1 MDDFSFEVEDSTDN
15 DGGMD
20 AFLDSL
26 KGTKTEKE
34 KKEKP
39 KKSDNNG
46 KRRRRPPRVDFVQS
60 LNLSDLLDNVPEAEV
75 KTEQPVITTFR
86 GPLESFE
93 HNLMIYFDILTKDV
107 SAAFI
112 SELNM
117 RLEEV
122 NDYRQMV
129 SDFAR
134 SFRKELDAIV
144 EDGYRLAGVSATPSV
159 ASVKREFKELVLP
172 VTTQRAAVEEDPRT
186 LKLDVDATASTFVDA
201 LSHASEQ
208 LQRLREP
215 AEKGVGDDV
224 VDQAKLAE
232 RMVAC
237 EAMQLMFDGKMTL
250 IDRKMRRIEH
260 KKELIREAMSSA
272 DVKDGS
278 DDALDDLETLVNE
291 MREQHTESLG
301 RKLSMFMES
310 ARESEDSICMSS
322 FELVSRMEN
331 IARCLGEV
339 KRKKLVERENRM
351 PNVGC
356 KSKKF
361 VEEVKSKLESVKRKR
376 ARGRQQ
382 PFSVSHFY

>member
-1 MDDFSFEVEDSTDN
+1 MDDFSFEVEDSSMS
-15 DGGMD
+15 GGMD

-26 KGTKTEKE
+26 KGTKTENE

-39 KKSDNNG
+39 KKSDNG

-60 LNLSDLLDNVPEAEV
+60 LNLSDLLDNVPEVEV
-75 KTEQPVITTFR
+75 KAEQPVIASFR

-93 HNLMIYFDILTKDV
+93 HNLMNYFDVLTKDV

-112 SELNM
+112 SELTM
-117 RLEEV
+117 RLEDIS
-122 NDYRQMV
+122 DYRQMV

-134 SFRKELDAIV
+134 SFRKELDAVV
-144 EDGYRLAGVSATPSV
+144 EDGYRLAGPSATPSV

-172 VTTQRAAVEEDPRT
+172 VTTQKAAAEEDPRT

-201 LSHASEQ
+201 LSHVSEQ

-215 AEKGVGDDV
+215 AERGAGEDV
-224 VDQAKLAE
+224 VDQARLAE

-237 EAMQLMFDGKMTL
+237 EAMQLMFDGRMSL

-260 KKELIREAMSSA
+260 KKELLREAMSSA
-272 DVKDGS
+272 DVRD
-278 DDALDDLETLVNE
+278 DDAFDDLETLVNE

-301 RKLSMFMES
+301 KRLSMFMES

-351 PNVGC
+351 PNVAGQ

-361 VEEVKSKLESVKRKR
+361 VEEVKCKLESVKRKR
-376 ARGRQQ
+376 ARGQR
-382 PFSVSHFY
+382 FSVSHFY